1 MAVAAPKVPIHEA
14 VTGVLTHAGEVL
26 ILRRQPHLLA
36 FPGYHAFPGGKIDRA
51 DRADSAP
58 LAGLE
63 HIPPAAARALVREI
77 KEEIGVDLAELGAK
91 HLLGQVRSLGNIVT
105 PASQAI
111 RFSANYFSIEVTEK
125 PELHPDAGEIA
136 ELQWATPSSLLERFE
151 RGEMLA
157 VPPTIW
163 TLRALAKDMCCARI
177 EEFEGNDP
185 SAELTWIEAVAG
197 VKSLGVRSNTLPPAD
212 RTNCFLIGDDVK
224 DRLLVDPSPNSREE
238 LERLCGSIAEIGFG
252 QIFLTH
258 HHPDHNECAEEIA
271 RRFMVPIGMSE
282 FTRGQLGKR
291 LDGVQVRIWRE
302 GDVVTR
308 WLGNP
313 VQVVEVPGHDEGQ
326 LALMPDNRA
335 WCIVSDLYQGVG
347 TVVIAAPEGNMRKY
361 FDSLRKVIELDPRVI
376 YPSHGLASGTTHR
389 LRETLKHRIMREE
402 QVKSLVLAGKSED
415 EMLAVI
421 YKDLADARLLPFA
434 RMNIRSHLQK
444 LREEKVIS

>member
-1 MAVAAPKVPIHEA
+1 MPPVPKVPVHEA

-51 DRADSAP
+51 DRVDAAP
-58 LAGLE
+58 LPGLE
-63 HIPPAAARALVREI
+63 HIPPAAARALVRELD
-77 KEEIGVDLAELGAK
+77 EEIGVHLTELGARD
-91 HLLGQVRSLGNIVT
+91 LIGEVRSLGVIVT
-105 PASQAI
+105 PVSAPV
-111 RFSANYFSIEVTEK
+111 RFSATYFSIEVKEK
-125 PELHPDAGEIA
+125 PPLHRDAGEIA
-136 ELQWATPSSLLERFE
+136 ELEWATPASLLERFE
-151 RGEMLA
+151 RGDMLA

-177 EEFEGNDP
+177 EDFEGNDP
-185 SAELTWIEAVAG
+185 EAELTWIEAVAG

-212 RTNCFLIGDDVK
+212 RTNCFLIGDDVA
-224 DRLLVDPSPNSREE
+224 DRILVDPSPNSREE
-238 LERLCGSIAEIGFG
+238 LERLCGSIAELGFG

-271 RRFMVPIGMSE
+271 RRFDVPLGMSE
-282 FTRGQLGKR
+282 YTRARLGKR

-308 WLGNP
+308 WLGHP
-313 VQVVEVPGHDEGQ
+313 VGVVEVPGHDEGQ

-361 FDSLRKVIELDPRVI
+361 FASLRKVIELGPRVL
-376 YPSHGLASGTTHR
+376 YPSHGLASGTTYR
-389 LRETLKHRIMREE
+389 LEETLKHRLLREE

-421 YKDLADARLLPFA
+421 YKDLADPRLLPFA

-444 LREEKVIS
+444 LREENVIA

>member
-1 MAVAAPKVPIHEA
+1 MPPVPVHDA

-51 DRADSAP
+51 DRTDVAP
-58 LAGLE
+58 LPGLE
-63 HIPPAAARALVREI
+63 HIPPAASRALVRELD
-77 KEEIGVDLAELGAK
+77 EEIGVHLTELGARG
-91 HLLGQVRSLGNIVT
+91 LIGELRSLGVIVT
-105 PASQAI
+105 PVSAPV
-111 RFSANYFSIEVTEK
+111 RFSATYFSIEVKEK
-125 PELHPDAGEIA
+125 PPLHPDAGEIA
-136 ELQWATPSSLLERFE
+136 DLEWATPASLLARFE
-151 RGEMLA
+151 RGDMLA

-163 TLRALAKDMCCARI
+163 TLRALAKDMACARI
-177 EEFEGNDP
+177 EDFEGIDP
-185 SAELTWIEAVAG
+185 EAELAWIEAVAG
-197 VKSLGVRSNTLPPAD
+197 VKALGVRSNTLPPAD
-212 RTNCFLIGDDVK
+212 RTNCFLIGDDVA

-238 LERLCGSIAEIGFG
+238 LERLCGSIAELGFG

-258 HHPDHNECAEEIA
+258 HHPDHNEGAEEIA
-271 RRFMVPIGMSE
+271 RRFGVPLGMSE
-282 FTRGQLGKR
+282 YTRARLGKR

-302 GDVVTR
+302 GDVITR
-308 WLGNP
+308 WLGHP
-313 VQVVEVPGHDEGQ
+313 VGVVEVPGHDEGQ

-361 FDSLRKVIELDPRVI
+361 FASLRKVIELDPRVI

-402 QVKSLVLAGKSED
+402 QVKSLVLAGKTED

-421 YKDLADARLLPFA
+421 YKDLVDPRLLPFA

-444 LREEKVIS
+444 LREENAIA